1 MKPSFWKALEALG
14 ASGSA
19 LCSWR
24 HHLGADWDACAP
36 FLSPTG
42 NPARCVIDRRNP
54 RRTLELMVDGDE
66 DFVAVDEDFGIPPIP
81 FKAAEV
87 AEMKPRWESIARAL
101 ADTIGFDNGTWEHS
115 RNLRRI
121 GSCQDPFGRVSPV
134 LLFLPPGHLGDY
146 QGLFRELSMR
156 TESTVLF
163 PTHRWFTSELE
174 ALRVKNHLEFV
185 DLAERLVQIEAR
197 SAVRVALPVINK
209 SRGPAQTKTRAVIH
223 AGNGLTWSQVC
234 IEVTGNQ
241 TIHLKAPGQEGTHSF
256 SKRNQLG
263 PEHPLGILMALA
275 AKGQWRNPPVS
286 SRDYERVSKAFQR
299 LQYLLRTIVPLPD
312 KPFRKSTNFFLPAFK
327 IRIHPKLLN
336 DADKVNY

>member
-1 MKPSFWKALEALG
+1 
-14 ASGSA
+14 
-19 LCSWR
+19 
-24 HHLGADWDACAP
+24 
-36 FLSPTG
+36 
-42 NPARCVIDRRNP
+42 
-54 RRTLELMVDGDE
+54 MVDGDE

-87 AEMKPRWESIARAL
+87 AEMKPRWESIAQAL
-101 ADTIGFDNGTWEHS
+101 ADAIGFDHGTWEHS
-115 RNLRRI
+115 RSLRRI

-146 QGLFRELSMR
+146 HGLFRELSMR

-174 ALRVKNHLEFV
+174 TLRVKNHLEFV
-185 DLAERLVQIEAR
+185 DLAERLVQIQAQK
-197 SAVRVALPVINK
+197 AVRVPLPVINK
-209 SRGPAQTKTRAVIH
+209 SRGHAQTNTRAVIH

-263 PEHPLGILMALA
+263 PEHPLGILMTLA
-275 AKGQWRNPPVS
+275 AKGEWRNPPGS
-286 SRDYERVSKAFQR
+286 SPDYDRVSKAFQR
-299 LQYLLRTIVPLPD
+299 LQTLLRTLVPLSG
-312 KPFRKSTNFFLPAFK
+312 KPFRRSAGAFVP
-327 IRIHPKLLN
+327 IFQMRLHPKLLGRRP
-336 DADKVNY
+336 